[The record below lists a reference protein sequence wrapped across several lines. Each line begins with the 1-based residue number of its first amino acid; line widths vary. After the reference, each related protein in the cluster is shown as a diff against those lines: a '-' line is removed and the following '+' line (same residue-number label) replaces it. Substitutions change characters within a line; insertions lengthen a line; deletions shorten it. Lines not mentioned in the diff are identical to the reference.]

1 MRQSSSD
8 KEHNLSLRLVLFFPF
23 PLLFSWLSTYL
34 FIDREMQETIPLQFP
49 GCFSV
54 FFTRNTLR
62 KNLFLLNDCEALAKR
77 ERCKLQAPI
86 YKACILAW
94 MSHLTCEWT
103 YHFSHTWRNIVRS
116 SDWPELICVWKIY
129 IIKLNSHLCEQL
141 YVCFVFPIQTTWC
154 SLGNLLYV
162 FP

>member
-86 YKACILAW
+86 YKAWSLAP
-94 MSHLTCEWT
+94 MSCTPPWLVIGLSF
-103 YHFSHTWRNIVRS
+103 FSHVRKHRSLLWLARTHLRMRNLWWVFLS
-116 SDWPELICVWKIY
+116 MY
-129 IIKLNSHLCEQL
+129 IIKLYSHLCEQ
-141 YVCFVFPIQTTWC
+141 
-154 SLGNLLYV
+154 
-162 FP
+162 

>member
-34 FIDREMQETIPLQFP
+34 FIDREIQETIPLRFP
-49 GCFSV
+49 WCFSV

-62 KNLFLLNDCEALAKR
+62 
-77 ERCKLQAPI
+77 ERCKLRAPI
-86 YKACILAW
+86 YKAWILAR
-94 MSHLTCEWT
+94 MSHLTCDWT

-116 SDWPELICVWKIY
+116 SDWPELICVWMIY
-129 IIKLNSHLCEQL
+129 IIRLNSHLCEQL